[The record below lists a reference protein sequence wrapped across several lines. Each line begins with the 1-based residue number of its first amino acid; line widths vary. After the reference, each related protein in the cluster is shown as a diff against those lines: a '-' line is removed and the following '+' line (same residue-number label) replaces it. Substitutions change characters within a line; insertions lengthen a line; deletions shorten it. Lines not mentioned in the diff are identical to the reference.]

1 MANTFKFGDGKWAVK
16 DGYALAY
23 NDENGN
29 FKPLPF
35 DFTRATSAT
44 RVNKEGLIEVVA
56 NNKPRID
63 FLNDSNGALLLE
75 PQRTNLITYSEDFSQ
90 WANVLYTS
98 VESNSTSSP
107 DGSVNADKL
116 VAGATNGLQLRIA
129 SASLISG
136 NTYTVSTYVKNA
148 GGNYVILYMN
158 DSSSQGIKV
167 DLINETF
174 TVMGGSTN
182 HFIKNYGNGWYQ
194 IGFTRTIDTNVNDI
208 IAVPSLDGNT
218 VSFLGDGIN
227 GIYIWGAQVEQ
238 GSYATSYIPTSG
250 SSVTRVADAD
260 MLLTLPTTD
269 IINITSST
277 VYFNFEALVNDSSN
291 RWIGFEESSTA
302 TDNEFEIRLAA
313 GSNLM
318 QIVTRSSGGGQDVTM
333 ANILSDITAN
343 NKVAIKYNG
352 LNWSFF
358 VNGVNVDTK
367 VAARLFNDNLQKIRF
382 SRYNNTNH
390 FYGRVI
396 DLKVYNTALSDA
408 ELIALT
414 TL

>member
-1 MANTFKFGDGKWAVK
+1 MANTFKFGNGKWAVK

-44 RVNKEGLIEVVA
+44 RVNKDGLIETVA
-56 NNKPRID
+56 SNEPRID
-63 FLNDSNGALLLE
+63 FTDANGALLLE

-90 WANVLYTS
+90 WANVSYTS

-238 GSYATSYIPTSG
+238 GSYATSYIPTQG
-250 SSVTRVADAD
+250 SAVTRVAEVANGAGNDQV
-260 MLLTLPTTD
+260 
-269 IINITSST
+269 INST
-277 VYFNFEALVNDSSN
+277 EGVFYVE
-291 RWIGFEESSTA
+291 
-302 TDNEFEIRLAA
+302 
-313 GSNLM
+313 M
-318 QIVTRSSGGGQDVTM
+318 K
-333 ANILSDITAN
+333 SD
-343 NKVAIKYNG
+343 
-352 LNWSFF
+352 
-358 VNGVNVDTK
+358 
-367 VAARLFNDNLQKIRF
+367 FNDNATKRISISDFTNNNRLTLYFNVSTNLIGTVIVTALGGSPSSLSYVVPSFSTYNKIALKYKTNDYALWINGVEVDTELIGNTFAQNVLKTIRF
-382 SRYNNTNH
+382 EQGAGGLHY
-390 FYGRVI
+390 FYGNTKDVR
-396 DLKVYNTALSDA
+396 VYNTALTDA
-408 ELIALT
+408 ELIELT
-414 TL
+414 TI

>member
-1 MANTFKFGDGKWAVK
+1 MANTFKFGNGKWAVK

-35 DFTRATSAT
+35 DFTRSTSAT
-44 RVNKEGLIEVVA
+44 RVNKDGLIEVVA

-63 FLNDSNGALLLE
+63 FLDNADGALKLE
-75 PQRTNLITYSEDFSQ
+75 PQRSNLITYSSDFSQ
-90 WANVLYTS
+90 WANVSYTS

-250 SSVTRVADAD
+250 SAVTVVAETCKQTPPSGIIGQTEGSVYVE
-260 MLLTLPTTD
+260 
-269 IINITSST
+269 INISNTTSKTIFALDTGSASNFIILDTSSSLSPKILVRQSSGSFPSIITGTTMNYGVNKIAFCYKSGDYAMYVNGTLSGTSASATFPSGVLSQIT
-277 VYFNFEALVNDSSN
+277 VGANPSYGFLSDSVND
-291 RWIGFEESSTA
+291 FK
-302 TDNEFEIRLAA
+302 L
-313 GSNLM
+313 
-318 QIVTRSSGGGQDVTM
+318 
-333 ANILSDITAN
+333 
-343 NKVAIKYNG
+343 
-352 LNWSFF
+352 
-358 VNGVNVDTK
+358 
-367 VAARLFNDNLQKIRF
+367 
-382 SRYNNTNH
+382 
-390 FYGRVI
+390 
-396 DLKVYNTALSDA
+396 YNTRLSNS
-408 ELIALT
+408 ELQALT
-414 TL
+414 S

>member
-1 MANTFKFGDGKWAVK
+1 MANTFKFGNGKWAVK

-44 RVNKEGLIEVVA
+44 RVNKDGLIEVVT

-63 FLNDSNGALLLE
+63 FLDNADGALKLE
-75 PQRTNLITYSEDFSQ
+75 PQRSNLITYSSDFSQ

-238 GSYATSYIPTSG
+238 GSYATSYIPTQG
-250 SSVTRVADAD
+250 SAVTVVADGLNTKDISLFSSINFYLFID
-260 MLLTLPTTD
+260 MNYISNAPETIFQLDDGASNYIYLYNFRLELQDTLV
-269 IINITSST
+269 ST
-277 VYFNFEALVNDSSN
+277 
-291 RWIGFEESSTA
+291 
-302 TDNEFEIRLAA
+302 
-313 GSNLM
+313 
-318 QIVTRSSGGGQDVTM
+318 
-333 ANILSDITAN
+333 LSLGN
-343 NKVAIKYNG
+343 NKILIRNDNNNLTA
-352 LNWSFF
+352 F
-358 VNGVNVDTK
+358 VNGVQTTSVTRKTILLNNLKLRVNPNSSIN
-367 VAARLFNDNLQKIRF
+367 FNQVQ
-382 SRYNNTNH
+382 
-390 FYGRVI
+390 YGNDI
-396 DLKVYNTALSDA
+396 TDSEA
-408 ELIALT
+408 IALT
-414 TL
+414 TI